1 MNLRVFILIG
11 MILFL
16 GRSIVHGQQY
26 YALRFNDAG
35 LQKKFP
41 KKLKLDTSILYSAD
55 NNVRAL
61 SYELTE
67 KGYFLHEITIDTLEK
82 TIIINSGR
90 HFDDIILNG
99 TQSVELSIFKKKKPI
114 LRLSPKELA
123 DYLERQTMKF
133 ANMGFPFV
141 QISLDSIRIS
151 EAQIEANLKVS
162 KGKYYT
168 FKKLNIKGDS
178 SISQRTIHGIIDYQL
193 NEAYAELKV
202 RDVDRKIEQCS
213 FIASIKP
220 AEIMYTSEGFEIFIY
235 VKSIKVSFLRG
246 ALGLQPNPVSQ
257 KMALTGEV
265 NLKLE
270 NALKKGE
277 LLKFNWRSIKPQT
290 QRMNFNFNYPY
301 LFQTPFGIEA
311 QLLLYKRDSTFLD
324 LNTELNI
331 SYTLGNGFKLR
342 AHYRFLQSSILSG
355 AVSSNE
361 FSSLNGYRTN
371 SYGLSLAKQKLDNLV
386 NPSKGRLFSSKLYV
400 GQRILDEDST
410 EILDLKN
417 TTLSGHLMYR
427 EFLPVFPRHVLHFAA
442 LFDFYSSAKIFENEL
457 YRFGGLNTLRGF
469 NEEQL
474 FASTKAQLTFEYRFL
489 LDESSNVFLFY
500 DQCFYENV
508 ASSYYNDKP
517 FGFGGGISFGS
528 NIGVFAIT
536 YAIGKE
542 FSNPIDLRSSKIHFG
557 YTAYF

>member
-1 MNLRVFILIG
+1 
-11 MILFL
+11 MILFM
-16 GRSIVHGQQY
+16 GRLIVHGQQY

-41 KKLKLDTSILYSAD
+41 KKLKLDTSILYSVD

-67 KGYFLHEITIDTLEK
+67 KGYFLHEISIDTLEK
-82 TIIINSGR
+82 SIIINSGR

-99 TQSVELSIFKKKKPI
+99 TQSAELSIFKKKKPI
-114 LRLSPKELA
+114 LRLNPKELA

-193 NEAYAELKV
+193 DEAYAELKV

-220 AEIMYTSEGFEIFIY
+220 AEIMYTSEGFEVFIY

-508 ASSYYNDKP
+508 ASSYYYDKP

>member
-41 KKLKLDTSILYSAD
+41 KKLKLDTSILYSVD

-67 KGYFLHEITIDTLEK
+67 KGYFLHEISIDTLEK
-82 TIIINSGR
+82 SIMINSGR

-99 TQSVELSIFKKKKPI
+99 TQSAELSIFKKKKPI
-114 LRLSPKELA
+114 LRLNPKELA

-151 EAQIEANLKVS
+151 ETQIEANLKVS

-193 NEAYAELKV
+193 DEAYAELKV

-220 AEIMYTSEGFEIFIY
+220 AEIMYTSEGFEVFIY

-371 SYGLSLAKQKLDNLV
+371 SYGLSLAKQNLDNLV
-386 NPSKGRLFSSKLYV
+386 NPSKGRIFSSKLFV

-427 EFLPVFPRHVLHFAA
+427 EFLPVFPRHVIHFAA

-508 ASSYYNDKP
+508 ASSYYYDKP

-542 FSNPIDLRSSKIHFG
+542 FSNPIDFRSSKIHFG

>member
-1 MNLRVFILIG
+1 

-99 TQSVELSIFKKKKPI
+99 TQSVELSIFKKKKPV
-114 LRLSPKELA
+114 LRFNPKELA

>member
-26 YALRFNDAG
+26 YALRFNDVG

-41 KKLKLDTSILYSAD
+41 KKLKLDTSILYSVD

-82 TIIINSGR
+82 SIIINAGR

-99 TQSVELSIFKKKKPI
+99 TQSAELSIFKKKKPI
-114 LRLSPKELA
+114 LRLNPKELA
-123 DYLERQTMKF
+123 DYLQRQTMKF
-133 ANMGFPFV
+133 ANLGFPFV

-220 AEIMYTSEGFEIFIY
+220 AEILYTSEGFEIFIY

-311 QLLLYKRDSTFLD
+311 RLLLYKRDSTFLD

-355 AVSSNE
+355 AASSNE

-371 SYGLSLAKQKLDNLV
+371 SYGLSVAKQKLDNLV
-386 NPSKGRLFSSKLYV
+386 NPSKGRIFSSKLYV

-410 EILDLKN
+410 EMLNLKN
-417 TTLSGHLMYR
+417 TTLSGHIIYR
-427 EFLPVFPRHVLHFAA
+427 EFLPVFPRHVIHFAA

-457 YRFGGLNTLRGF
+457 YRFGGLNTIRGF

-517 FGFGGGISFGS
+517 SGFGGGISFGS

>member
-1 MNLRVFILIG
+1 
-11 MILFL
+11 MILFM
-16 GRSIVHGQQY
+16 GRLIVHGQQY

-67 KGYFLHEITIDTLEK
+67 KGYFLHEISIDTLEK
-82 TIIINSGR
+82 SIIINSGR

-99 TQSVELSIFKKKKPI
+99 TQSAELSIFKKKKPI
-114 LRLSPKELA
+114 LRLNPKELA
-123 DYLERQTMKF
+123 DYLEQQTMKF

-193 NEAYAELKV
+193 DEAYAELKV

-220 AEIMYTSEGFEIFIY
+220 AEIMYTSEGFEVFIY

-371 SYGLSLAKQKLDNLV
+371 SYGLSLAKQNLDNLV
-386 NPSKGRLFSSKLYV
+386 NPSKGRIFSSKLFV

-427 EFLPVFPRHVLHFAA
+427 EFLPVFPRHVIHFAA

-508 ASSYYNDKP
+508 ASSYYYDKP

-542 FSNPIDLRSSKIHFG
+542 FSNPIDFRSSKIHFG

>member
-1 MNLRVFILIG
+1 

-99 TQSVELSIFKKKKPI
+99 TQSVELSIFKKKKSV
-114 LRLSPKELA
+114 LRLNPKELA